1 MRFAALIT
9 AAGMSSRMGQ
19 FKPML
24 NIGSISVAQRVV
36 ATFHQAG
43 IDRIVMI
50 TGFNATTLERH
61 LSGDGLIFLRNEDYE
76 TTHMFDSV
84 KIGLEYL
91 KDKCDALLMTPVDIP
106 LFTARTVTALMEAAG
121 NGSLLACPECQG
133 ETGHPILIGSS
144 LIDGIL
150 ADSGVQGLKGAL
162 ERSGAPMQRIPVE
175 DAGTLHDAD
184 TPEDFSALLD
194 FHNRQLIRPVVSVA
208 LFREKPFFDSR
219 TAMLLMLVDETKSVR
234 AAGKRMQLS
243 YSSCWNMI
251 RNLESQL
258 NYSLVERSQ
267 GGAGGSTS
275 TLTPRGRLLLQRFN
289 EYEARVRE
297 EAQTLYDVYF
307 GGKFS

>member
-1 MRFAALIT
+1 MRIAALIT
-9 AAGMSSRMGQ
+9 AAGMSSRMGK

-36 ATFHQAG
+36 ATFQQVG
-43 IDRIVMI
+43 IERIVMI
-50 TGFNATTLERH
+50 TGFNAVTLERH
-61 LSGDGLIFLRNEDYE
+61 LSSQGIIFLRNENYE

-84 KIGLEYL
+84 KIGLDYL
-91 KDKCDALLMTPVDIP
+91 KDKCDAVLMTPVDIP
-106 LFTARTVTALMEAAG
+106 LFTAETVTDLMEAGEAG
-121 NGSLLACPECQG
+121 EKLACPECQG
-133 ETGHPILIGSS
+133 QTGHPILIHTS

-162 ERSGAPMQRIPVE
+162 ERSGVRMYHVPVQ
-175 DAGTLHDAD
+175 DQGTLHDAD

-194 FHNRQLIRPVVSVA
+194 YHNRQLIRPVVSVA
-208 LFREKPFFDSR
+208 LFKEKPFLDGR

-251 RNLESQL
+251 RNLETQL
-258 NYSLVERSQ
+258 NYTLVERSQ

-275 TLTPRGRLLLQRFN
+275 TLTPRGRQLLERFT
-289 EYEARVRE
+289 EYEQKVRE
-297 EAQTLYDVYF
+297 QAQILYDEYF

>member
-1 MRFAALIT
+1 MRIAALIT
-9 AAGMSSRMGQ
+9 AAGMSSRMGK

-36 ATFHQAG
+36 ATFQQVG
-43 IDRIVMI
+43 IERIVMI
-50 TGFNATTLERH
+50 TGFNAVTLERH
-61 LSGDGLIFLRNEDYE
+61 LSSQGIIFLRNENYE

-91 KDKCDALLMTPVDIP
+91 KDKCDAVLMTPVDIP
-106 LFTARTVTALMEAAG
+106 LFTAETVTELMEAG
-121 NGSLLACPECQG
+121 ESGKKLACPECQG
-133 ETGHPILIGSS
+133 QTGHPILIHTS

-162 ERSGAPMQRIPVE
+162 ERSGEVMHHVPVQ
-175 DAGTLHDAD
+175 DQGTLHDAD

-194 FHNRQLIRPVVSVA
+194 YHNRQLIRPVVSVA
-208 LFREKPFFDSR
+208 LFKEKPFLDGR

-251 RNLESQL
+251 RNLETQL
-258 NYSLVERSQ
+258 NYTLVERSQ

-275 TLTPRGRLLLQRFN
+275 TLTPKGRQLLERFT
-289 EYEARVRE
+289 EYEQKVRE
-297 EAQTLYDVYF
+297 QAQILYDEYF